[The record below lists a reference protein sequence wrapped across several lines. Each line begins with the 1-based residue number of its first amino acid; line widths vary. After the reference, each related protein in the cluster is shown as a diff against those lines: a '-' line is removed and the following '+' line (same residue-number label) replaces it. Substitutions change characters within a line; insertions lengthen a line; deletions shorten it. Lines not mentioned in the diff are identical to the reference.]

1 MNSNKK
7 SLFSKFI
14 SHLCVCGDSK
24 PSQNVLEPRHVQRNE
39 SENYR
44 QNRVE
49 PVRPKPKKLVSK
61 KLLRAHTEFDLEDIH
76 VN

>member
-14 SHLCVCGDSK
+14 AHICVCGDSK
-24 PSQNVLEPRHVQRNE
+24 PSQNVLDPRPVQRNV

-44 QNRVE
+44 QNRIE
-49 PVRPKPKKLVSK
+49 SVRPRQKKPASK

-76 VN
+76 VK